1 MLVKLQGY
9 FSQFQQKTGHTMR
22 FPDGSDVQLV
32 PDNSMMTYGVLIEP
46 AGLGRGSLRWVWTS
60 ASCLRTDEENEWGAE
75 RRSGCNHSLEVSLQ
89 ADKHHSKTEMRE
101 MKEREQR
108 KEKMKHERD
117 DSDAQR
123 QSRTLRASAFG
134 ENTNFQFEDCQHLCQ
149 LNKMVYYRYTD
160 FTLIDFRLCL
170 MNVYIFQFTC
180 LWEYY
185 SAFENRWVMS

>member
-1 MLVKLQGY
+1 MLVKLRGHL
-9 FSQFQQKTGHTMR
+9 SRFQEIIDIGHTMR
-22 FPDGSDVQLV
+22 FPDGSDTQLV
-32 PDNSMMTYGVLIEP
+32 PDNSMMTYGVLIEL
-46 AGLGRGSLRWVWTS
+46 AGLARGSLRWVWTS

-123 QSRTLRASAFG
+123 QSRTLRASVVR
-134 ENTNFQFEDCQHLCQ
+134 ENTNFQSVNICASWIKWYIID
-149 LNKMVYYRYTD
+149 
-160 FTLIDFRLCL
+160 TLAAIFKHFLLLDFRLCL
-170 MNVYIFQFTC
+170 ISVYI
-180 LWEYY
+180 L
-185 SAFENRWVMS
+185 